1 MSQTQELRGLA
12 FAVAY
17 RMLGSVAEAED
28 VTQEAL
34 LRLHDASGV
43 ENPEAFLTTVT
54 TRLAIDVLRSAR
66 VRRET
71 YTGSWLPEPLVE
83 DDAERRVE
91 DEEAVSLAFL
101 VLLERLNPDE
111 RAVLVLRESFDYEYA
126 DIAEILGISA
136 ANARQILSRARRRVA
151 DERPRFDPDPGERRA
166 LAARFLDAA
175 RNGDMEGLVA
185 MLAPDALMVGDGG
198 GKARSLP
205 APLQAPPTSPA
216 RSWRSGAW
224 ASGGARRSSRR
235 SSTASRASA
244 PSPPTGSS
252 STSWRS
258 RSRAASSAGSTRC
271 SIPTSSGTSARC
283 RTWAYGRASA
293 RSEASSRSRSRIVV
307 RSAFQRTCP
316 DPTFRKPGW
325 RRLDRQPEEEGD
337 VPVRPTP
344 PDDACHP
351 HGAGPCQT
359 AYCSHAQHAEHQL
372 PPRDG
377 SLPPRRRGS
386 RGPPALGHPGVVS

>member
-71 YTGSWLPEPLVE
+71 YTGTWLPEPLVE

-126 DIAEILGISA
+126 DIAEILGIST

-166 LAARFLDAA
+166 LAARFLAAA

-185 MLAPDALMVGDGG
+185 MLAPDAVMVGDGG

-205 APLQAPPTSPA
+205 GPL
-216 RSWRSGAW
+216 
-224 ASGGARRSSRR
+224 
-235 SSTASRASA
+235 
-244 PSPPTGSS
+244 
-252 STSWRS
+252 
-258 RSRAASSAGSTRC
+258 
-271 SIPTSSGTSARC
+271 
-283 RTWAYGRASA
+283 
-293 RSEASSRSRSRIVV
+293 
-307 RSAFQRTCP
+307 
-316 DPTFRKPGW
+316 
-325 RRLDRQPEEEGD
+325 
-337 VPVRPTP
+337 
-344 PDDACHP
+344 
-351 HGAGPCQT
+351 HGAAGI
-359 AYCSHAQHAEHQL
+359 A
-372 PPRDG
+372 R
-377 SLPPRRRGS
+377 
-386 RGPPALGHPGVVS
+386 ALVQFGRLG

>member
-71 YTGSWLPEPLVE
+71 YTGTWLPEPLVE

-126 DIAEILGISA
+126 DIAEILGIST

-151 DERPRFDPDPGERRA
+151 DERPRFDPDPRRAARARGALPRRRPQRRHGRPRRDARARRRDGRRRRRQGA
-166 LAARFLDAA
+166 LAARPAA
-175 RNGDMEGLVA
+175 RRRRA
-185 MLAPDALMVGDGG
+185 
-198 GKARSLP
+198 
-205 APLQAPPTSPA
+205 SPA
-216 RSWRSGAW
+216 RSSRSGGW

-244 PSPPTGSS
+244 PSPPTGSW

-258 RSRAASSAGSTRC
+258 RSRAASCGASTRC
-271 SIPTSSGTSARC
+271 STPTSSGTSARC
-283 RTWAYGRASA
+283 RTWACGR
-293 RSEASSRSRSRIVV
+293 R
-307 RSAFQRTCP
+307 C
-316 DPTFRKPGW
+316 G
-325 RRLDRQPEEEGD
+325 QPH
-337 VPVRPTP
+337 RH
-344 PDDACHP
+344 DACHP
-351 HGAGPCQT
+351 HGAGAWQT

-377 SLPPRRRGS
+377 SLPPRRRGP

>member
-126 DIAEILGISA
+126 DIAEILGISV

-205 APLQAPPTSPA
+205 APLRRRRRHRPRARGLRAPGRAVGHDVRAGARQRPAGLPHRRSRREARQRRGDRDRGRRRPPDLLDAQPGQARAPRPGVRRGPA
-216 RSWRSGAW
+216 A
-224 ASGGARRSSRR
+224 GGAANPTGMTPATPTARGLARRHIAPMLNTPNTNSRR
-235 SSTASRASA
+235 VMDHSHRVA
-244 PSPPTGSS
+244 
-252 STSWRS
+252 
-258 RSRAASSAGSTRC
+258 
-271 SIPTSSGTSARC
+271 
-283 RTWAYGRASA
+283 
-293 RSEASSRSRSRIVV
+293 VV
-307 RSAFQRTCP
+307 REAPRPSATLA
-316 DPTFRKPGW
+316 W
-325 RRLDRQPEEEGD
+325 
-337 VPVRPTP
+337 
-344 PDDACHP
+344 
-351 HGAGPCQT
+351 
-359 AYCSHAQHAEHQL
+359 
-372 PPRDG
+372 
-377 SLPPRRRGS
+377 
-386 RGPPALGHPGVVS
+386 

>member
-1 MSQTQELRGLA
+1 VSQTQELRGLA

-83 DDAERRVE
+83 DDTERKVE
-91 DEEAVSLAFL
+91 NEEAVSLAFL

-151 DERPRFDPDPGERRA
+151 DERPRFDPDPHERRA

-205 APLQAPPTSPA
+205 APLRGAAEIARALVAFGQLGERWGTTFEPAVVNGQPGFRTVAPDGKLVNVVA
-216 RSWRSGAW
+216 IEIE
-224 ASGGARRSSRR
+224 GG
-235 SSTASRASA
+235 
-244 PSPPTGSS
+244 
-252 STSWRS
+252 
-258 RSRAASSAGSTRC
+258 
-271 SIPTSSGTSARC
+271 
-283 RTWAYGRASA
+283 
-293 RSEASSRSRSRIVV
+293 VV
-307 RSAFQRTCP
+307 RRIYSMLNP
-316 DPTFRKPGW
+316 DK
-325 RRLDRQPEEEGD
+325 
-337 VPVRPTP
+337 
-344 PDDACHP
+344 
-351 HGAGPCQT
+351 
-359 AYCSHAQHAEHQL
+359 
-372 PPRDG
+372 
-377 SLPPRRRGS
+377 
-386 RGPPALGHPGVVS
+386 LGHLGPVSDVGLRPSVRAE